1 MVLLFQLGTQGYEPR
16 MDVEV
21 SDGAVRFA
29 WQIIASSH
37 ILLAGERIESELGFR
52 FFDVLPGII
61 IKWEA

>member
-1 MVLLFQLGTQGYEPR
+1 